1 MFTKS
6 PQFCCT
12 VLNGGDGSDIW
23 EKFSNGPFDIKRPFL
38 CWFML
43 PKGLQNDPLWV
54 KRAASLRGFGHLG
67 HSSRSRSRL
76 GGGYKACTT
85 SGGQTGCDT
94 EAGPETPFQPNL
106 AQKVQPN
113 SFQLWNKTC
122 EKYKGHFDIKSN
134 QFLDTFWKWI
144 WAKLLEL
151 LVAEELSPNLP

>member
-1 MFTKS
+1 
-6 PQFCCT
+6 
-12 VLNGGDGSDIW
+12 
-23 EKFSNGPFDIKRPFL
+23 
-38 CWFML
+38 ML

-67 HSSRSRSRL
+67 NSRRSRL

-113 SFQLWNKTC
+113 SFQLWNKTR

-151 LVAEELSPNLP
+151 LVAEELSPNLPQKFTLFCVTILTLKGPLMSILCYQKPSRKYKIDPTYPPFINF